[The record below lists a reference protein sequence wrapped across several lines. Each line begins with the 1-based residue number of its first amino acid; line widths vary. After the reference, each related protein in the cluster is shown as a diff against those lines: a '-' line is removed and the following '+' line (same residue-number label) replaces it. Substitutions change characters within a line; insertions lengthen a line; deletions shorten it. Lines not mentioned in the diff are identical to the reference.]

1 MADPKNTYVVS
12 IFDTV
17 AKVWR
22 NLLTTTDKA
31 KAEELLKRIETFT
44 PRLKKR
50 R

>member
-1 MADPKNTYVVS
+1 MSDPKTTYVVS

-31 KAEELLKRIETFT
+31 KAEGLLKRIASFT
-44 PRLKKR
+44 PMLTKR
-50 R
+50 

>member
-1 MADPKNTYVVS
+1 MADPKTTYVVS

-31 KAEELLKRIETFT
+31 KAEGLLKRIA
-44 PRLKKR
+44 R
-50 R
+50 RSSKAQVT